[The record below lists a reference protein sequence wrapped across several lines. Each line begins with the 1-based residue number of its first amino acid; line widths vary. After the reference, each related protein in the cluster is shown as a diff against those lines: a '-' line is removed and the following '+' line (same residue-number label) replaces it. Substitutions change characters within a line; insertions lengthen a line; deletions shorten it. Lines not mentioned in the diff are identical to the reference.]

1 MKDIEKMLKN
11 VANEEI
17 QVPAKIHYKIQ
28 NTLKEKNKK
37 QSNISIKKLVTSLA
51 SVIIVLVG
59 GISVYASF
67 GGTILGRPVFEF
79 AKMKFLS
86 EYEEYKVNVQDQQI
100 AHKETTLELVSSIC
114 DEYYVLL
121 EFDMKFSEEDK
132 KLLKLGEKYITEKDF
147 ENAEQIE
154 DEMTKQWKLEHYEE
168 YKNDINTFYVEFQ
181 EVCIDSKPAWPGKT
195 QTVEKIS
202 DYEYKVYHIFF
213 LTEQNWSNKNEMDL
227 TLKRCFINTAT
238 ERVEGNHTK
247 NGTLHMDTLGSGGY
261 FYMDKEIN
269 VNISKERAQQNT
281 ETIIAEANEIK
292 YKNMTKKVEQ
302 IEITPMQIVAKIST
316 KINNVSL
323 ESLECTWHKDYIGI
337 TDFEVYDDKG
347 EKLTSTNLEIKRT
360 VTYEDGKV
368 EHWGRGD
375 IGTCDSFYNATMEL
389 EEIIIIEKKTGIN
402 SLKIV
407 PTVQEIIWKN
417 GRNERMEQQVEL
429 TQFNIVLDSIEK

>member
-1 MKDIEKMLKN
+1 MKDIDKILKN
-11 VANEEI
+11 AANQDI

-28 NTLKEKNKK
+28 NTLKEKNKTRK
-37 QSNISIKKLVTSLA
+37 IMNFKKLVTSIV
-51 SVIIVLVG
+51 SVIIVFVG
-59 GISVYASF
+59 GVSVYAGF

-79 AKMKFLS
+79 AKMKFLD
-86 EYEEYKVNVQDQQI
+86 EYEEYRVNVQDQELI
-100 AHKETTLELVSSIC
+100 HNETSMELVSTIC

-121 EFDMKFSEEDK
+121 EFDMKFSEQDK

-147 ENAEQIE
+147 ENAQQIE
-154 DEMTKQWKLEHYEE
+154 DETIKQWRLEHYEE
-168 YKNDINTFYVEFQ
+168 YKNDINTFYVEFN
-181 EVCIDSKPAWPGKT
+181 EVYINGKPAWPGKT
-195 QTVEKIS
+195 QTVEKVS

-213 LTEQNWSNKNEMDL
+213 LTEQNWKGKNKMDL
-227 TLKRCFINTAT
+227 TLKRCFINTDT
-238 ERVEGNHTK
+238 ERLDGDYK
-247 NGTLHMDTLGSGGY
+247 GKGKLHMDTTGSGGY
-261 FYMDKEIN
+261 FYLDKEIN
-269 VNISKERAQQNT
+269 AEISKEKANQNT
-281 ETIIAEANEIK
+281 EFILPETAEAK
-292 YKNMTKKVEQ
+292 YKNMTKTVKQ

-417 GRNERMEQQVEL
+417 GRNEKMEQQVEL
-429 TQFNIVLDSIEK
+429 TQFNIVLNSIEK